1 MTQEVEVDIH
11 GFGLSLVNNHKQC
24 DIMYIGIAS
33 SGVRWEEKKKSKYF
47 KQMKIQEVQILEE
60 RYQQYLRNKQTGI
73 TEHHLYYDGA
83 GKIAIDFDNMILRKS
98 HPREIRRTFYPG
110 LWIQMKS
117 SPYQVQLH
125 AKINRIQIDNQLGD
139 CIFPV
144 VLAPVAPPKSV
155 AASIG
160 KFSNRECASEK
171 FKMYIQMDSIPS
183 FQSSNR
189 SLNAVLYNVSFHI
202 RM

>member
-1 MTQEVEVDIH
+1 MLFQKVSQEVEVDIR

-33 SGVRWEEKKKSKYF
+33 SGVIWEEKKKSKYF

-60 RYQQYLRNKQTGI
+60 RYQQYLRNKVAGI
-73 TEHHLYYDGA
+73 NEHHLYFDA
-83 GKIAIDFDNMILRKS
+83 AAKIPIDFDHMILRKS
-98 HPREIRRTFYPG
+98 TPREIRRTFYPG

-117 SPYQVQLH
+117 SPYQLQFH
-125 AKINRIQIDNQLGD
+125 AKINRIQIDNQLSD

-160 KFSNRECASEK
+160 MF
-171 FKMYIQMDSIPS
+171 
-183 FQSSNR
+183 
-189 SLNAVLYNVSFHI
+189 
-202 RM
+202 